1 MNDIKDYKR
10 RLRRNEKRMK
20 RSQRRSKLN
29 RPVPMPSRKFYT
41 IGFLLV
47 MALAFGQYG
56 YEKYGRYYLYDFM
69 QWECLDCEVKD
80 SLDKVLNKPWT
91 DDLLSQDQDGG
102 GFCDLGNP
110 NVDYADVKDVMD
122 KSTAEVD
129 KLFQFL
135 QAHTREPKNNT
146 QINEM
151 ITKSASKFNA
161 LVGTY
166 NARIANHCFVG
177 DQGQRRMKLVVQLRN
192 QHESLLS
199 KLYAIK

>member
-1 MNDIKDYKR
+1 MNDIRDYKR

-29 RPVPMPSRKFYT
+29 RPVPMASRKFYT

-69 QWECLDCEVKD
+69 QWECVDCEVKD
-80 SLDKVLNKPWT
+80 SLDTVLNKPWT
-91 DDLLSQDQDGG
+91 DDLLSQDQEGDV
-102 GFCDLGNP
+102 CPLTSP

-129 KLFQFL
+129 KIYKFL
-135 QAHTREPKNNT
+135 QAHKLEPKNKT
-146 QINEM
+146 QIYEM
-151 ITKSASKFNA
+151 SNKFISKFNA
-161 LVGTY
+161 LTKTS
-166 NARIANHCFVG
+166 NTRIANHCFVG
-177 DQGQRRMKLVVQLRN
+177 DQGQKRMKLLGQLRN
-192 QHESLLS
+192 QHLSLLDE
-199 KLYAIK
+199 LRAIN

>member
-56 YEKYGRYYLYDFM
+56 YEKFGRYYLYDFM
-69 QWECLDCEVKD
+69 QWECVDCEVKD
-80 SLDKVLNKPWT
+80 SLDTVLNKPWT
-91 DDLLSQDQDGG
+91 DDLLSQDQEGDV
-102 GFCDLGNP
+102 CPLTSP
-110 NVDYADVKDVMD
+110 NVVYADVKDVMD

-129 KLFQFL
+129 KIYKFL
-135 QAHTREPKNNT
+135 QAHTRDPKNRT
-146 QINEM
+146 QIYEM
-151 ITKSASKFNA
+151 SSKFIYKFNA
-161 LVGTY
+161 LVKMH
-166 NARIANHCFVG
+166 NARIADHCFVG
-177 DQGQRRMKLVVQLRN
+177 DQGERRMKLLVQLQN
-192 QHESLLS
+192 QHSSLLD

>member
-1 MNDIKDYKR
+1 MNDIRDYKR

-20 RSQRRSKLN
+20 RSERRRKLSSS
-29 RPVPMPSRKFYT
+29 VPMASRKFYT

-69 QWECLDCEVKD
+69 QWECVDCEVKD
-80 SLDKVLNKPWT
+80 SLDTVLNKPWT
-91 DDLLSQDQDGG
+91 DDLLSQDQEGDV
-102 GFCDLGNP
+102 CPLTSP

-129 KLFQFL
+129 KIYKFL
-135 QAHTREPKNNT
+135 QAHTRDPKNKT

-161 LVGTY
+161 LVETY
-166 NARIANHCFVG
+166 NARIADHCFVG

-192 QHESLLS
+192 QHESLLN
-199 KLYAIK
+199 KLYAVK

>member
-1 MNDIKDYKR
+1 MNDIRDYKR

-20 RSQRRSKLN
+20 RSERRRKFSSS
-29 RPVPMPSRKFYT
+29 VPMASRKFYT

-47 MALAFGQYG
+47 MAIAFGQYG

-69 QWECLDCEVKD
+69 QWKCVDCEVKD
-80 SLDKVLNKPWT
+80 SLDTVLNKPWT

-122 KSTAEVD
+122 KSTVEVD
-129 KLFQFL
+129 KIYKFL
-135 QAHTREPKNNT
+135 QAHTRDPKNIT

-161 LVGTY
+161 LVETY
-166 NARIANHCFVG
+166 NARIADHCFVG

-192 QHESLLS
+192 QHESLLDE
-199 KLYAIK
+199 LYAIK

>member
-1 MNDIKDYKR
+1 MNYIKDYKR

-69 QWECLDCEVKD
+69 QWECVDCEVKD
-80 SLDKVLNKPWT
+80 SLDTVLNKPWT
-91 DDLLSQDQDGG
+91 DDLLSQDQESDV
-102 GFCDLGNP
+102 CPLTSP

-129 KLFQFL
+129 KIYKFL
-135 QAHTREPKNNT
+135 QAHTRDPKNKT

-151 ITKSASKFNA
+151 ITKSATKFNA
-161 LVGTY
+161 LVETY
-166 NARIANHCFVG
+166 NARIADHCFVG

-199 KLYAIK
+199 KLYAVK